1 MRILL
6 CNKFYYRRGGDCIY
20 TLGLEK
26 LLKER
31 GHDVAVF
38 SMRHP
43 DNADT
48 AWSRFFPSEVNMN
61 SIAGKAGFLSRSLG
75 DRETCHKFSALLD
88 EFRPDVVH
96 LNNIHS
102 QLSPVI
108 ARIAHTRAIRV
119 VWTLHDYKLLCPRY
133 DCLKNGNQPCEAC
146 FTDKKQVLLNRC
158 MKNSLPASVLAY
170 LEALK
175 WNRRVLDDCTDV
187 FICPSRFMRDKML
200 QGGFP
205 ERKLVYLPNFVD
217 TESCRRPDYG
227 DRRDYYCYVG
237 RLSYEKGIG
246 TMLEAAQSLPWRL
259 VVAGDGP
266 LKDRLNGATHI
277 EYVGKLDWTG
287 VKDLVGGARF
297 SVIPSEWYENSPLS
311 VIESLCLGTP
321 VLGADMGGIPEL
333 VSPGTGLIFRSG
345 DSAGLASGIS
355 DMFSR
360 EFDYSRIAAGSQARF
375 DADAYLGKL
384 QRIYAGFC
392 K

>member
-31 GHDVAVF
+31 GHEVAVF

-48 AWSRFFPSEVNMN
+48 VWSRFFPSEVNMN

-75 DRETCHKFSALLD
+75 DRETCRKFSALLD

-133 DCLKNGNQPCEAC
+133 DCLKNGSQPCEAC

-237 RLSYEKGIG
+237 RLSHEKGIG
-246 TMLEAAQSLPWRL
+246 TLVDAAKGLPWRL

-266 LKDRLNGATHI
+266 LKDRLNDVSHI
-277 EYVGKLDWTG
+277 EYVGKQDWAG
-287 VKDLVGGARF
+287 VKELVGGARF

-345 DSAGLASGIS
+345 DSAGLAAGITE
-355 DMFSR
+355 MFSR
-360 EFDYSRIAAGSQARF
+360 DFDYSRIAADAQARF

-384 QRIYAGFC
+384 QQIYAGFC